1 MADEVGANWQEVSE
15 LEVTVGTMLAVMA
28 PKVKW
33 TPELVRHLLRHIR
46 LSGYD
51 ITKRPAPVAQ
61 EDTNGSL

>member
-1 MADEVGANWQEVSE
+1 MADLDAGTNWQEVSD
-15 LEVTVGTMLAVMA
+15 LEVTVGTMLYVMA

-51 ITKRPAPVAQ
+51 ITKRPAPATQ
-61 EDTNGSL
+61 EKTDG